1 MYKTFGSTNLKEIL
15 VRNLKEILVR
25 NFVCPHMVDSHY
37 KIVVISLCVFKEI
50 SFISLSF
57 VPYGK
62 HEDQTRQV

>member
-15 VRNLKEILVR
+15 VRN
-25 NFVCPHMVDSHY
+25 FVCPHMVHSYY
-37 KIVVISLCVFKEI
+37 KIVVILLCVFKEI

-62 HEDQTRQV
+62 HEDQTRQM